1 VNNVPSLAD
10 QVPERSLSARVRN
23 TRGKLLVAQGPNSVE
38 LDEVGI
44 FVFKSID
51 GKATLRDIATRIS
64 AEYDVGY
71 EQALADTA
79 EFIAELAGMEIVVMS
94 SAAQDDIRGLRQG

>member
-1 VNNVPSLAD
+1 MNNVPPLVD
-10 QVPERSLSARVRN
+10 QVPERSVSARVRN

-44 FVFKSID
+44 FIFKSID

-64 AEYDVGY
+64 AEYDVEY
-71 EQALADTA
+71 EQALADAA
-79 EFIAELAGMEIVVMS
+79 EFVAELAGLEMVVMS
-94 SAAQDDIRGLRQG
+94 SAAQPT